1 MKKKFLFSSLFVAAA
16 MVGCTNEDFV
26 GQGQN
31 DGLGVDRQVINVSFG
46 VEEPQT
52 KMVGEGDFI
61 YYTTDD
67 KIGAVLVDHTQK
79 EPYTIVD
86 THVGNNKFNYI
97 ANKKLTKDTLKGYKS
112 QLKYNILPYFGEIQ
126 INKIT
131 YEMIVDFMQKMKKR
145 YKPKTASNGVTLLG
159 SILKYAFELGL
170 IKHNPYYGVKNSMCR

>member
-26 GQGQN
+26 EQGQN

-79 EPYTIVD
+79 EPYTTIVD

-97 ANKKLTKDTLKGYKS
+97 ANKFNSSK
-112 QLKYNILPYFGEIQ
+112 ILHV
-126 INKIT
+126 
-131 YEMIVDFMQKMKKR
+131 IV
-145 YKPKTASNGVTLLG
+145 
-159 SILKYAFELGL
+159 
-170 IKHNPYYGVKNSMCR
+170 